1 MVRYRNGKKLPEGG
15 TGTKMTSINTGLN
28 PYAQLGSAYARAA
41 APQSS
46 LADALS
52 AVDSGNQ
59 PDTNAA
65 TNLTLSAAARAQLAS
80 ATTLKDFTTVTSD
93 ARSALDG
100 LYTAANVKGPIS
112 DEGAT
117 TIDLSSFD
125 RRSLFAIATN
135 NGGKFSPDEQKV
147 ASTELANRYNDALA
161 PAAATSKLTGD
172 FSSVYKAALDYLDGA
187 SGEEKAT
194 ASWSVQ
200 RAAVL
205 KGVQATQQNPTAAPT
220 GISNDPVAAYLAQNA
235 PRGTTATEN
244 ISTIAKNVR
253 ATLDAQAKAAAAA
266 GKELV
271 FDPGR
276 KTGQQADLS
285 SFDGRSLAAISLNQD
300 GLFSKQESF
309 AAKQTLDSRA
319 RASILSALKQSQ
331 SSGDPTQLSLGILN
345 TYSSI
350 SVEERQAINWTP
362 AFRDSLVANYKSSS
376 QILSIL
382 RG

>member
-1 MVRYRNGKKLPEGG
+1 MV
-15 TGTKMTSINTGLN
+15 
-28 PYAQLGSAYARAA
+28 
-41 APQSS
+41 
-46 LADALS
+46 
-52 AVDSGNQ
+52 
-59 PDTNAA
+59 
-65 TNLTLSAAARAQLAS
+65 
-80 ATTLKDFTTVTSD
+80 
-93 ARSALDG
+93 
-100 LYTAANVKGPIS
+100 
-112 DEGAT
+112 GAT
-117 TIDLSSFD
+117 RRGAQGRPGHPAEPD
-125 RRSLFAIATN
+125 RRAHRHHQRSGRRLSCAKRP
-135 NGGKFSPDEQKV
+135 GG
-147 ASTELANRYNDALA
+147 A
-161 PAAATSKLTGD
+161 
-172 FSSVYKAALDYLDGA
+172 
-187 SGEEKAT
+187 
-194 ASWSVQ
+194 
-200 RAAVL
+200 
-205 KGVQATQQNPTAAPT
+205 
-220 GISNDPVAAYLAQNA
+220 
-235 PRGTTATEN
+235 TATEN